1 MITSELFGTAPC
13 GTPVHRYTL
22 NGPEI
27 CVRIMDYG
35 ATVLGIDVPDI
46 PGNVRDVV
54 LGFDKL
60 EDYFDNPACF
70 GATIGPVANRTAGA
84 TITIDGTDWH
94 MPANEGVNNLHS
106 DLEHGLH
113 KRVWDVELDEIHNAV
128 RMTTSLEDGELGL
141 PGNRTFTAVFTVT
154 RTGVFRIEYGCESD
168 RATYVSMTNHTY
180 FNLAG
185 HDAGTVLD
193 QVATIDA
200 EAFLPQRQ
208 DNVSSGEVRPVAGTP
223 FDFRAPKALG
233 CDIEA
238 NDEQLK
244 IARGFDHCFCLD
256 GFTPD
261 ADPRHALRL
270 QDPNSRRTLDIFVT
284 APGAHLYTGNWLS
297 DIDAK
302 DGCSYGPR
310 DGVAFEPE
318 FWPDNNHHTDW
329 AHPVCTPDHP
339 FSSTI
344 VYRFSTIC

>member
-1 MITSELFGTAPC
+1 MW
-13 GTPVHRYTL
+13 
-22 NGPEI
+22 N
-27 CVRIMDYG
+27 
-35 ATVLGIDVPDI
+35 ATV
-46 PGNVRDVV
+46 
-54 LGFDKL
+54 
-60 EDYFDNPACF
+60 
-70 GATIGPVANRTAGA
+70 
-84 TITIDGTDWH
+84 
-94 MPANEGVNNLHS
+94 
-106 DLEHGLH
+106 
-113 KRVWDVELDEIHNAV
+113 DEITNTVSFTCKLA
-128 RMTTSLEDGELGL
+128 DGELGL
-141 PGNRTFTAVFTVT
+141 PGNRTFTVAYVLQAGPTGAAELTCTQSCVT
-154 RTGVFRIEYGCESD
+154 DADTFVN
-168 RATYVSMTNHTY
+168 MTNHTY

-233 CDIEA
+233 RDIEA
-238 NDEQLK
+238 NGEQLK

-310 DGVAFEPE
+310 DGVAFEPS
-318 FWPDNNHHTDW
+318 FGLTTIITQTGRIPS
-329 AHPVCTPDHP
+329 AHLTTRLARR
-339 FSSTI
+339 SSTDSR
-344 VYRFSTIC
+344 RFVNPPRRDAREQRYDSRLLPRTLICLRTHMQSPVTRDKQERKTP